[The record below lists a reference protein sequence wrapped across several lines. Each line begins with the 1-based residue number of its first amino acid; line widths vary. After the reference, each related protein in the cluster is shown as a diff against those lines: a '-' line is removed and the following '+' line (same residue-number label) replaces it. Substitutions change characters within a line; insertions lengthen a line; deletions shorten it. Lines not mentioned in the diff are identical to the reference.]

1 MREYSLPI
9 LFSYC
14 TYIRKKAQQSSPL
27 RKMNLCR
34 VICLLFWF
42 YKIVGL
48 GTFSLNKKILEKK
61 EKCSKNVFFFVKS
74 KLGIVYNFLLSCF
87 VIMLYYIVVPFV
99 NDVEYPYKT
108 KFTGTLELSQVL
120 LGCFMTCF
128 ILLYF
133 CSNQSAF
140 VRIGNCLILATD
152 TLCRLQQPLSR
163 TNLLCLFIIA
173 YIFNFILLLTLGIS
187 EVLTTSAPYLY
198 HVGTITPVA
207 VLSLFF
213 IQYFTVLVIANAI
226 FVAINRII
234 KQIQRSSIDDFN
246 MKIFY
251 NRRLF
256 VSSSGIQL
264 LVQMRE
270 LHDYVCNVSTEI
282 SRLYSLPTLIVL
294 CFIFYSFLYNVYYFF
309 GPLIMNASFE
319 TVIEITAEVCEL
331 EIYLR
336 AEAFKWALITLQIES
351 TGNIVHALLN
361 RVIDRETKAE
371 LEQFSLQLLHRK
383 VKFTAYGYFTLDNS
397 LLRAM
402 IGTVATY
409 MVILIQFQME
419 TPPKT
424 RADNCTQQ

>member
-319 TVIEITAEVCEL
+319 TVIEITAE
-331 EIYLR
+331 
-336 AEAFKWALITLQIES
+336 IES